1 MCLRVASSV
10 TALAPFSQ
18 NSAVCRCSG
27 EGSGQAQPW
36 QSKPSTWLSLS
47 RAFVA
52 RRTPICSIAR
62 FMVTAT
68 AVGPAA
74 WSLACPT
81 LEIALVD
88 VAAGGLAAHGAILAR
103 DTHQGTQALAARVRM
118 VRPGPVMCPE

>member
-1 MCLRVASSV
+1 MCRRVASSV

-27 EGSGQAQPW
+27 DGSGQAQPW

-47 RAFVA
+47 RVFVA

-74 WSLACPT
+74 WSLAWRT
-81 LEIALVD
+81 LSSLSSMSRL
-88 VAAGGLAAHGAILAR
+88 GGLRLMGPSSLVIPAGA
-103 DTHQGTQALAARVRM
+103 
-118 VRPGPVMCPE
+118 PEPRRHPWEWSV

>member
-47 RAFVA
+47 RVFVA

-62 FMVTAT
+62 FIVTAT
-68 AVGPAA
+68 AEGPAA
-74 WSLACPT
+74 RSLEWPT
-81 LEIALVD
+81 ASCFSSMSRL
-88 VAAGGLAAHGAILAR
+88 GGLRLIRPSLLVVPTGA
-103 DTHQGTQALAARVRM
+103 
-118 VRPGPVMCPE
+118 PEPRRHRWEWPA